1 MSIAAVLRLLKQTAR
16 VAPQVSARDVFVQAF
31 EVGNRSAFFIA
42 VVMTCIGVILTVQ
55 SAEQGLRMIGDLNLV
70 GPLFLQLLVR
80 EFAPAFVGLLV
91 AARYG
96 AGAAAEIGTM
106 QITEQIDALRMAGAE
121 PVRVLVA
128 PRVVGGILA
137 MPALTL
143 VTGALCYG
151 AGGIAGNLGFGIG
164 WFTFFSPTMLETS
177 DIVLGIVKTAAF
189 GGAVPLV
196 ACASGLAARGGA
208 PGVGR
213 STTHAVI
220 GGSLAVLF
228 LDMVI
233 GAAGQ
238 FYVMSTRV

>member
-1 MSIAAVLRLLKQTAR
+1 MNVAAVLRLLRQTLR
-16 VAPQVSARDVFVQAF
+16 VAPHVSGRAVFEQAF
-31 EVGNRSAFFIA
+31 EVGNRSAFFVA
-42 VVMTCIGVILTVQ
+42 VVMTCIGIILTVQ
-55 SAEQGLRMIGDLNLV
+55 SAEQGLRMTGELSLV
-70 GPLFLQLLVR
+70 GPTFFQLLVR
-80 EFAPAFVGLLV
+80 EFAPVFVGLLI

-96 AGAAAEIGTM
+96 ASAAAEIGTM

-128 PRVVGGILA
+128 PRVVGGIVA

-143 VTGALCYG
+143 VTGALCYV
-151 AGGIAGNLGFGIG
+151 AGGFAGNVGFGIG
-164 WFTFFSPTMLETS
+164 WFTFFSPSMVETS
-177 DIVLGIVKTAAF
+177 DIVVGVVKSVAF

-196 ACASGLAARGGA
+196 ACAAGLTARGGA

-213 STTHAVI
+213 ATTQAVI

-238 FYVMSTRV
+238 VFVMSTRA